1 MSSPKVLISGSGIAG
16 SSFAHFLLKAYPKAN
31 ITIVERAP
39 SLRLTGAS
47 VGTFLARSTLLSPP
61 LSDHTVPPD
70 IRSNAVDIIKR
81 AGLEPAIRAAGTNE
95 KGMQFV
101 RRDGSP
107 IATLQATGRT
117 DLQSMTSEYE
127 IFRGE
132 LAHIFTAPI
141 LDRVR
146 ILYDEQVQSYEQDDA
161 KVTVT
166 FLRSQKVESFDLL
179 VGADGYYSKIRGAM
193 LGAKPADQVFG
204 EGVHV
209 AYFTIKRDLLAGSL
223 LAKGHNAPGGRCL
236 VLRPDPSPAGRTR
249 GMFINANWASNKAAK
264 ERLDKAMRAGEEA
277 YKDLMEEMFADAGW
291 LAPEMLKGMRES
303 DDFYCSVFAQTRSPK
318 LQDGRV
324 GLLGD
329 AAHAM
334 PGQGTSLAITGAYI
348 LAGELASLLRN
359 PGEFAAATKR
369 YEDLMLPFVQK
380 QQGGDVQF
388 AMQLA
393 NPETWW
399 GIAIRNVVLR
409 VVIGTGLVDLAMR
422 VSAWLGYSEAKV
434 DMPDYTWSVNEKE

>member
-1 MSSPKVLISGSGIAG
+1 M
-16 SSFAHFLLKAYPKAN
+16 
-31 ITIVERAP
+31 
-39 SLRLTGAS
+39 
-47 VGTFLARSTLLSPP
+47 
-61 LSDHTVPPD
+61 
-70 IRSNAVDIIKR
+70 
-81 AGLEPAIRAAGTNE
+81 
-95 KGMQFV
+95 
-101 RRDGSP
+101 
-107 IATLQATGRT
+107 
-117 DLQSMTSEYE
+117 QSMTSEYE

-132 LAHIFTAPI
+132 LAQIFTSPI
-141 LDRVR
+141 LDRVN
-146 ILYDEQVQSYEQDDA
+146 IVYDEQVQSYEQDSD
-161 KVTVT
+161 KVSVT
-166 FLRSQKVESFDLL
+166 FARSQKVELFDLL

-193 LGAKPADQVFG
+193 LGAKPIDQVFG

-264 ERLDKAMRAGEEA
+264 ERLDKALHSGEEA
-277 YKDLMEEMFADAGW
+277 YKALMEEMFADAGW

-324 GLLGD
+324 VLLGD

-334 PGQGTSLAITGAYI
+334 PGLGTSLAITGAWI
-348 LAGELASLLRN
+348 LASELLRSRADVSL
-359 PGEFAAATKR
+359 AAKR

-380 QQGGDVQF
+380 QQGGDLQF

-393 NPETWW
+393 NPETRW

-409 VVIGTGLVDLAMR
+409 VVIGTGLVDLGMR

-434 DMPDYTWSVNEKE
+434 DMPDYPWPVKGED

>member
-1 MSSPKVLISGSGIAG
+1 MHPAPKTNHL
-16 SSFAHFLLKAYPKAN
+16 
-31 ITIVERAP
+31 
-39 SLRLTGAS
+39 
-47 VGTFLARSTLLSPP
+47 
-61 LSDHTVPPD
+61 TVPLPD
-70 IRSNAVDIIKR
+70 IRSNAVDIIKW

-101 RRDGSP
+101 QSDGSP

-117 DLQSMTSEYE
+117 DMQSMTSEYE

-132 LAHIFTAPI
+132 LAQIFTSPI
-141 LDRVR
+141 LDQVK
-146 ILYDEQVQSYEQDDA
+146 ILYDEQVQSYEQDGE

-166 FLRSQKVESFDLL
+166 FARSQRVESFDLL

-223 LAKGHNAPGGRCL
+223 LAKGHNATGGRSL

-249 GMFINANWASNKAAK
+249 GMFINANWASNTAAK
-264 ERLDKAMRAGEEA
+264 ERLDKALRAGEEA
-277 YKDLMEEMFADAGW
+277 YKDLMEELFADAGW
-291 LAPEMLKGMRES
+291 LAPEMLKGMRDS

-324 GLLGD
+324 VLLGD
-329 AAHAM
+329 AGHAM

-348 LAGELASLLRN
+348 LAGEMLRS
-359 PGEFAAATKR
+359 PEEIAAATKR
-369 YEDLMLPFVQK
+369 YEALMLPFVQK
-380 QQGGDVQF
+380 QQAGDVQF

-399 GIAIRNVVLR
+399 GIAIRNMVLR
-409 VVIGTGLVDLAMR
+409 IVIGSGLVDLVMR
-422 VSAWLGYSEAKV
+422 ASAWLGYSEAKV
-434 DMPDYTWSVNEKE
+434 DLPDYPWPVIEKQ

>member
-1 MSSPKVLISGSGIAG
+1 MIP
-16 SSFAHFLLKAYPKAN
+16 F
-31 ITIVERAP
+31 
-39 SLRLTGAS
+39 
-47 VGTFLARSTLLSPP
+47 
-61 LSDHTVPPD
+61 PD
-70 IRSNAVDIIKR
+70 IRSNAVDIIKW

-101 RRDGSP
+101 QSDGSP

-117 DLQSMTSEYE
+117 DMQSMTSEYE

-132 LAHIFTAPI
+132 LANIFTSPV
-141 LDRVR
+141 LDRVK
-146 ILYDEQVQSYEQDDA
+146 ILYDEQVQSYEQDDE

-236 VLRPDPSPAGRTR
+236 VLRPDPSPEGRTR
-249 GMFINANWASNKAAK
+249 CMLINANWASNKAAK

-324 GLLGD
+324 VLLGD
-329 AAHAM
+329 AGHAM
-334 PGQGTSLAITGAYI
+334 PGHGTSLAISGAYI
-348 LAGELASLLRN
+348 LAGELQN
-359 PGEFAAATKR
+359 PGGVAVAAKR

-409 VVIGTGLVDLAMR
+409 IVISTGLVDLGMR

-434 DMPDYTWSVNEKE
+434 HMPDYPWPANEKV

>member
-1 MSSPKVLISGSGIAG
+1 VPVSVRLS
-16 SSFAHFLLKAYPKAN
+16 
-31 ITIVERAP
+31 TIDRVAFVRP
-39 SLRLTGAS
+39 Q
-47 VGTFLARSTLLSPP
+47 STHSTNQ
-61 LSDHTVPPD
+61 HPD
-70 IRSNAVDIIKR
+70 IRSNAVDIIEW

-101 RRDGSP
+101 KSDGSP

-117 DLQSMTSEYE
+117 DMQSMTSEYE

-132 LAHIFTAPI
+132 LAQIFISPI
-141 LDRVR
+141 LDRVKV
-146 ILYDEQVQSYEQDDA
+146 LYDEQVQSYEQDSE

-166 FLRSQKVESFDLL
+166 FARSQKVESFDLL

-193 LGAKPADQVFG
+193 LGAKPADQVFS

-223 LAKGHNAPGGRCL
+223 LAKGHNATGGRCL

-249 GMFINANWASNKAAK
+249 AMFINAKWSSNKAAK
-264 ERLDKAMRAGEEA
+264 ERLDNAMRAGEEA
-277 YKDLMEEMFADAGW
+277 YKDLMEELYADAGW

-324 GLLGD
+324 VLLGD
-329 AAHAM
+329 AGHAM
-334 PGQGTSLAITGAYI
+334 PGQGTSLAITGAFA
-348 LAGELASLLRN
+348 LAGELLRN
-359 PGEFAAATKR
+359 PEEIAVATKC

-399 GIAIRNVVLR
+399 GIAIRNVILR
-409 VVIGTGLVDLAMR
+409 IVIGSGLVDLGMR
-422 VSAWLGYSEAKV
+422 VSAWLGFSEAKV
-434 DMPDYTWSVNEKE
+434 DLPDYPWPVSENN

>member
-146 ILYDEQVQSYEQDDA
+146 ILYDEQVQSYE
-161 KVTVT
+161 
-166 FLRSQKVESFDLL
+166 
-179 VGADGYYSKIRGAM
+179 
-193 LGAKPADQVFG
+193 
-204 EGVHV
+204 
-209 AYFTIKRDLLAGSL
+209 
-223 LAKGHNAPGGRCL
+223 
-236 VLRPDPSPAGRTR
+236 
-249 GMFINANWASNKAAK
+249 
-264 ERLDKAMRAGEEA
+264 
-277 YKDLMEEMFADAGW
+277 
-291 LAPEMLKGMRES
+291 
-303 DDFYCSVFAQTRSPK
+303 
-318 LQDGRV
+318 
-324 GLLGD
+324 
-329 AAHAM
+329 
-334 PGQGTSLAITGAYI
+334 
-348 LAGELASLLRN
+348 
-359 PGEFAAATKR
+359 
-369 YEDLMLPFVQK
+369 
-380 QQGGDVQF
+380 
-388 AMQLA
+388 
-393 NPETWW
+393 
-399 GIAIRNVVLR
+399 
-409 VVIGTGLVDLAMR
+409 
-422 VSAWLGYSEAKV
+422 
-434 DMPDYTWSVNEKE
+434 